1 MRKGWRAMEK
11 KQLTVRLP
19 VPVVDYLA
27 DRAQS
32 ENKTLNEL
40 VTEVAEQYMIAHQ
53 SEQLIREIAV
63 VRERAKN
70 AYGAGQDSTDEI
82 RRLRE
87 GER

>member
-1 MRKGWRAMEK
+1 MDK

-19 VPVVDYLA
+19 VPVVDYLTN
-27 DRAQS
+27 RAQL
-32 ENKTLNEL
+32 ENKTLNEM
-40 VTEVAEQYMIAHQ
+40 VSEVAEQYMVAHQ

-63 VRERAKN
+63 VRERAKK
-70 AYGAGQDSTDEI
+70 AYGADADSTDEI